1 MILIIFLENSWKI
14 YKRKEWLKLAQDEHR
29 VCIRLT
35 EDEFVRLENLQ
46 SETGKSKSELLKEVL
61 YQERK
66 VMDAQFADSIW
77 KIGCWIDSKDYDK
90 IKKEVM
96 LWRKQQVT
104 F

>member
-1 MILIIFLENSWKI
+1 M
-14 YKRKEWLKLAQDEHR
+14 AQDEHR

-66 VMDAQFADSIW
+66 VMDAQFDDYQIRKWGW
-77 KIGCWIDSKDYDK
+77 KYWICKRARF
-90 IKKEVM
+90 M
-96 LWRKQQVT
+96 
-104 F
+104 